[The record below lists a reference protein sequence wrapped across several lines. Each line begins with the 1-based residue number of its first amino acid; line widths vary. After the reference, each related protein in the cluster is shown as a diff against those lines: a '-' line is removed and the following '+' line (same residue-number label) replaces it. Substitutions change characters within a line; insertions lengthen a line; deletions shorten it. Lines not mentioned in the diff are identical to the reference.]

1 MFADLLRR
9 TGVFAAAGLAVV
21 LLAHTPAVVTVT
33 AQRPTFRSD
42 TEAIWVTATVIDKDG
57 QLVTDL
63 TRDDFAVLDNGIPRD
78 ITVFRS
84 DSVPFA
90 ISILFDV
97 SGSQFFNS
105 YTMRQA
111 VTELIARFQPGDR
124 ATIGA
129 FWGVTEISPRFTANA
144 KTLLGWVNAT
154 VAAVGVPCV
163 SSMIYGGGTR
173 FAPRGWGSGIWNA
186 VQCGIDAVSKDAET
200 PRRVVLVMTD
210 GMDNVSMQKPQDVA
224 RYADQFGVMVYAI
237 GMPGERCFDEAPLQM
252 LAGETGGGY
261 YRLLDR
267 DDMPRTFARIA
278 EELRHHYL
286 FGVTPSGDVSTHK
299 LQVVVKRANALARSR
314 RVYMEAAPVAT
325 IPAATTPVATT
336 PSAPVA
342 STAATVSGGVSSP
355 VLDALPDPRSPIPDP
370 RSPIL
375 DRYERGD
382 PAGRPPSFDSTQPF
396 YASFENLRKAA
407 PAWIGADPSQQARR
421 RLAMATYA
429 LDLINANP
437 FVVADGPTM
446 RVADPTL
453 REMAQGNLSALISPS
468 ASDVVEWA
476 CSVLREGSPPPAER
490 TWHVAAIAVLE
501 RFRGQ
506 ASLDSHIEHAE
517 SRFPNDPEWALAR
530 AVSQESRTWPDRRDE
545 ENYGPPSGL
554 TASRI
559 EARFKEA
566 AGFAATRQEAHL
578 RWGYFELRRGRADE
592 ALTHFA
598 QAGEPDDAVLRYW
611 LHLFKGRALERVG
624 RLDDAI
630 ASYRLAGTAVPYAQ
644 SATTALAVA
653 LVANQQADEAASLM
667 NRMLSVQPPLDPW
680 SFYTFPKTRFWPT
693 LMSRLREAVKP

>member
-42 TEAIWVTATVIDKDG
+42 TEALWVTATVIDKDG
-57 QLVTDL
+57 RLVTDL
-63 TRDDFAVLDNGIPRD
+63 TRADFEVLDNGIPRD
-78 ITVFRS
+78 ITVFRN
-84 DSVPFA
+84 DTVPFA
-90 ISILFDV
+90 ITVLFDV
-97 SGSQFFNS
+97 SGSLWPNS

-111 VTELIARFQPGDR
+111 VNELIARFQPGDR

-154 VAAVGVPCV
+154 INGVGVPCV
-163 SSMIYGGGTR
+163 SSMTNAPGYQ
-173 FAPRGWGSGIWNA
+173 FAPRRAGSAVWNA
-186 VQCGIDAVSKDAET
+186 IHCGIDAVSKDAET
-200 PRRVVLVMTD
+200 PRRVVLVITD
-210 GMDNVSMQKPQDVA
+210 GMDNASMQGPKDVG
-224 RYADQFGVMVYAI
+224 RYAEQFGVMVYAV
-237 GMPGERCFDEAPLQM
+237 GMRGIEGLDESPLRT
-252 LAGETGGGY
+252 LAEDTGGGY
-261 YRLLDR
+261 YKLR
-267 DDMPRTFARIA
+267 DQDDLPRTFARIA
-278 EELRHHYL
+278 EELRHQYV
-286 FGVTPSGDVSTHK
+286 FGVTPGEVSTHK
-299 LQVVVKRANALARSR
+299 LEVFVKRANAIARSR
-314 RVYMEAAPVAT
+314 RVYMEAPVAP
-325 IPAATTPVATT
+325 IPAATTSSKPVE
-336 PSAPVA
+336 PP
-342 STAATVSGGVSSP
+342 AATIPSSVSAS
-355 VLDALPDPRSPIPDP
+355 VLEAM
-370 RSPIL
+370 

-382 PAGRPPSFDSTQPF
+382 PAGRPPSFASVQAFTS
-396 YASFENLRKAA
+396 SFENLRKAA
-407 PAWIGADPSQQARR
+407 PARISVDPSQQARR
-421 RLAMATYA
+421 RLAIATYA

-437 FVVADGPTM
+437 FVVADGPVN
-446 RVADPTL
+446 RAGDPDL
-453 REMAQGNLSALISPS
+453 REMARDNLRALASPS

-476 CSVLREGSPPPAER
+476 CSVLREGSPLPAER

-506 ASLDSHIEHAE
+506 SALDSHIAHAE
-517 SRFPNDPEWALAR
+517 SRFPKDPEWALAR
-530 AVSQESRTWPDRRDE
+530 AVFQELQTWPDRRDDAE
-545 ENYGPPSGL
+545 YRPPSGQ

-559 EARFKEA
+559 AARFEEA
-566 AGFAATRQEAHL
+566 AGFAATRREAHL

-598 QAGEPDDAVLRYW
+598 EAGDPGEPVLRYW

-630 ASYRLAGTAVPYAQ
+630 AAYRLAFSEVPYAQ

-653 LVANQQADEAASLM
+653 LVANHQVDEAAALT

-680 SFYTFPKTRFWPT
+680 SFYTFPATRLWQT